1 MTTETAV
8 SRSPERKMT
17 MELSLSGGGGEIR
30 IGDDE
35 IDLKPERIQIW
46 LESFPTWRL
55 GAADRTLHRTRSFPT
70 PAVAAQ
76 YGVFVTGLAAALSL
90 PVRVSIAG
98 GEVELAL
105 YSGCRRG
112 KTAPLTEAALGF
124 AEQIG

>member
-8 SRSPERKMT
+8 SRSPEAKVT
-17 MELSLSGGGGEIR
+17 MELSLPDGGGEIR

-46 LESFPTWRL
+46 LESFPAWRL
-55 GAADRTLHRTRSFPT
+55 GADDRTLHRAKSFPT
-70 PAVAAQ
+70 AAVAAQ

-105 YSGCRRG
+105 YSGCRCG
-112 KTAPLTEAALGF
+112 KTAPLTGAVLGL